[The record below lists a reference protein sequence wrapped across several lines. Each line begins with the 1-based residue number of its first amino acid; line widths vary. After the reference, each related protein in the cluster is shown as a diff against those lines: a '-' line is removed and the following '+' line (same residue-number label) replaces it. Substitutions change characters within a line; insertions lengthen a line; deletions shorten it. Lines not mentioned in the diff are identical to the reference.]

1 MRELTKNDICIKCN
15 TEVSKMAIMS
25 LRLPDDVFKRLTVL
39 AKKTR
44 RSKSSFIQEMIEESL
59 DDLEDGYIALERL
72 NQKNARYLAAE
83 ELERKLG
90 L

>member
-1 MRELTKNDICIKCN
+1 MTTL
-15 TEVSKMAIMS
+15 S
-25 LRLPDDVFKRLTVL
+25 LRLPDEVFKRLTLL

-44 RSKSSFIQEMIEESL
+44 RSKSSFIQEMLEESL

-72 NQKNARYLAAE
+72 NQRNARYLTTE
-83 ELERKLG
+83 DVEKVLG

>member
-1 MRELTKNDICIKCN
+1 
-15 TEVSKMAIMS
+15 MAILS
-25 LRLPDDVFKRLTVL
+25 LRLPEDVFNRLTLL

-44 RSKSSFIQEMIEESL
+44 RSKSSFILELLEESL

-72 NQKNARYLAAE
+72 NQKNARYLTME
-83 ELERKLG
+83 EVEKELG

>member
-1 MRELTKNDICIKCN
+1 
-15 TEVSKMAIMS
+15 MATLS
-25 LRLPDDVFKRLTVL
+25 LRLPEDVFKRLSLL

-59 DDLEDGYIALERL
+59 DDFEAGYIALERL
-72 NQKNARYLAAE
+72 NQKNARYLTTE
-83 ELERKLG
+83 DVEKELG

>member
-1 MRELTKNDICIKCN
+1 MT
-15 TEVSKMAIMS
+15 TFS
-25 LRLPDDVFKRLTVL
+25 LRLPEDVFNRLTSL

-44 RSKSSFIQEMIEESL
+44 RSKSSFILELLEESL

-72 NQKNARYLAAE
+72 NQKNARYLTTE
-83 ELERKLG
+83 ELEKELG

>member
-1 MRELTKNDICIKCN
+1 MTTL
-15 TEVSKMAIMS
+15 S
-25 LRLPDDVFKRLTVL
+25 LRLPDEVLKRLNML

-44 RSKSSFIQEMIEESL
+44 RSKSSFIQELIEESL

-72 NQKNARYLAAE
+72 NQKNANYLTTE
-83 ELERKLG
+83 ELERELA

>member
-1 MRELTKNDICIKCN
+1 MTTL
-15 TEVSKMAIMS
+15 S
-25 LRLPDDVFKRLTVL
+25 LRLPEEVFKRLALL

-59 DDLEDGYIALERL
+59 EDLEDGYVALERL
-72 NQKNARYLAAE
+72 NQKNARYLTTE
-83 ELERKLG
+83 DMEKGLG